1 MTIARPSA
9 RVAYAAILVT
19 IVCALASP
27 ALAHV
32 GSPDVFYE
40 GDAGPYHLIVTVI
53 VPQVIP
59 GVADVQIR
67 ADSNDVKSIAT
78 SVTRLSG
85 PGSNLAPVPDTAVRS
100 PIDPHLFASSL
111 WLMEYGSLQVRLA
124 VKGTRGD
131 AAMSIPVPSFAR
143 QMLPMPRALG
153 LLLLALVTG
162 LAIGAISIIG
172 AAARDSKL
180 PKGAPVTPAARRSGR
195 RAMLIAAVIV
205 STVYYFAFVWWNSD
219 ASEFT
224 RVARIFKPPKLAL
237 TLDGANRLAIRAAD
251 SNEPVIAEKV
261 MPQLMPDHGHL
272 MHLFLLRAPG
282 LDRMWHLHPEA
293 TSKYGAF
300 AENLPPIEAGHY
312 QVFADVVDKSGF
324 PWTLIGAIDL
334 PQISGAPLSGDDSS
348 ARADPLSAKTS
359 GSIAMVSAA
368 GIRYAVAGSM
378 MSSSYR

>member
-1 MTIARPSA
+1 MTSARPS
-9 RVAYAAILVT
+9 VLAAIVIT
-19 IVCALASP
+19 IICALASP

-59 GVADVQIR
+59 GVADVQVR
-67 ADSNDVKSIAT
+67 AESNDVKSIAT

-85 PGSNLAPVPDTAVRS
+85 PGSNLAPVPDAAVRS
-100 PIDPHLFASSL
+100 PIDPHLFTSSL

-124 VKGTRGD
+124 VNGTRGD

-153 LLLLALVTG
+153 LLLLALVTA

-195 RAMLIAAVIV
+195 RAMLIAAIMI
-205 STVYYFAFVWWNSD
+205 STVYYFAFAWWNSD

-224 RVARIFKPPKLAL
+224 RIARIFKPPKLAL
-237 TLDGANRLAIRAAD
+237 TLDSANRLA
-251 SNEPVIAEKV
+251 
-261 MPQLMPDHGHL
+261 
-272 MHLFLLRAPG
+272 
-282 LDRMWHLHPEA
+282 
-293 TSKYGAF
+293 
-300 AENLPPIEAGHY
+300 
-312 QVFADVVDKSGF
+312 
-324 PWTLIGAIDL
+324 
-334 PQISGAPLSGDDSS
+334 
-348 ARADPLSAKTS
+348 
-359 GSIAMVSAA
+359 
-368 GIRYAVAGSM
+368 
-378 MSSSYR
+378 